1 MVESAMDCGA
11 SSAAIVQTV
20 IELMDSDSE
29 DEDFDDIVTILA
41 LKLTR
46 LQRNRIPK
54 YCEEVVSRYFD
65 FEFKR
70 LFRLSRETFDRLAT
84 GYMASPFFPSATR
97 RGRPRV
103 SAEKTCLV
111 VLCYLGGQCS
121 MYSLA
126 DRFDLAVSTVHSC
139 VVRML
144 DFLNSVSE
152 EVIAWPGRQEQERS
166 KASFLAKTGGKGPQ
180 NTVGC
185 IDGCHVEINKPTES
199 PHSYYNRKK
208 WPSIVLQGIVNDRNK
223 FLDVFIG
230 FPGSA
235 HDARVLRES
244 PFFEEAAL
252 KCCNGYIL
260 GDSAYPLLP
269 WLMTPYRDNEATFP
283 SWKKKFNVVHSQQR
297 VAVENAFGLLKQ
309 RFRRL
314 YLVDAASIK
323 QCVLTVMGAC
333 VLHNLCN
340 EERDFFDELRQLP
353 VQEEV
358 VNDEDTDIFIDR
370 GVAGFSESLRENIAQ
385 NQC

>member
-1 MVESAMDCGA
+1 MDSVA
-11 SSAAIVQTV
+11 PYAAIVQSV

-29 DEDFDDIVTILA
+29 DEAFDDVVAIVA

-46 LQRNRIPK
+46 LQGNRIPR

-65 FEFKR
+65 FEFKK
-70 LFRLSRETFDRLAT
+70 LFRLSRDTFDRLVV
-84 GYMASPFFPSATR
+84 GYMASPFFPNAT

-126 DRFDLAVSTVHSC
+126 DRFDIAVSTVHSC
-139 VVRML
+139 VERML
-144 DFLNSVSE
+144 DFLNSVSA
-152 EVIAWPGRQEQERS
+152 EVIAWPDRQEQERS
-166 KASFLAKTGGKGPQ
+166 KAGFLAKSDGKGPQ
-180 NTVGC
+180 NTIGC

-199 PHSYYNRKK
+199 PNSYYNRKK
-208 WPSIVLQGIVNDRNK
+208 FPSIVLQGIANDRSK

-235 HDARVLRES
+235 HDARILRES
-244 PFFEEAAL
+244 TFFTETVT
-252 KCCNGYIL
+252 KCMNGYLL
-260 GDSAYPLLP
+260 GDCAYPLLP
-269 WLMTPYRDNEATFP
+269 WLITPYRDNEQTFP
-283 SWKKKFNVVHSQQR
+283 FWKKKYNKVHSQQR
-297 VAVENAFGLLKQ
+297 VAIENAFGLLKQ

-314 YLVDAASIK
+314 YFVDAASIK
-323 QCVLTVMGAC
+323 QCVLIVMGAC

-340 EERDFFDELRQLP
+340 EERDFFDELQHLP
-353 VQEEV
+353 QQEDDDNE
-358 VNDEDTDIFIDR
+358 ESTDIFVDR
-370 GVAGFSESLRENIAQ
+370 HVAGFSESLRRDIAQ